1 MAKARKKSKT
11 NQSEY
16 LKRWDGDLLVL
27 AIPRRLVRNM
37 DVVRDA
43 LVEYAPGDHKGDF
56 AVIRMAI
63 DWVDHMDEI
72 VCKPTA

>member
-1 MAKARKKSKT
+1 M
-11 NQSEY
+11 
-16 LKRWDGDLLVL
+16 L

-56 AVIRMAI
+56 AHIRLAI
-63 DWVDHMDEI
+63 DWIDHLDE
-72 VCKPTA
+72 VSCKPIGPIK